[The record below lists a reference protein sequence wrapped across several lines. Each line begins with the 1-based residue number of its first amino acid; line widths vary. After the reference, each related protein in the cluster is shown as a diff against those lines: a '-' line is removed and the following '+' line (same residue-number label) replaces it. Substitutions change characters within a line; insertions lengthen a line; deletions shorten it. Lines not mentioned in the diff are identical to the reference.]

1 MQPLD
6 KVGHVGNLL
15 PLFEREFA
23 QICQKRRLTMRRY
36 INADGNILTSKAASL
51 TVHLVMYVLKQNYI
65 IWDIWPCSNR
75 HFKKLTFI
83 VISFSLVFAPDL
95 LNVRMSG
102 SEFEPFDIQGGFVTI
117 IVIIVLI
124 VIITSTIFAH

>member
-36 INADGNILTSKAASL
+36 INADGYILTSKDASL
-51 TVHLVMYVLKQNYI
+51 TVHVMYVL
-65 IWDIWPCSNR
+65 
-75 HFKKLTFI
+75 
-83 VISFSLVFAPDL
+83 
-95 LNVRMSG
+95 
-102 SEFEPFDIQGGFVTI
+102 E
-117 IVIIVLI
+117 
-124 VIITSTIFAH
+124 